1 MQYVV
6 RRLISSIV
14 TLALVTIVVFSLIHL
29 IPGDPAS
36 IILGLRGTPQ
46 SVRDLRHTLG
56 LDRPLLNQYFIFL
69 GNLLHGNLGDSVT
82 FREPVRDLVLTRLQ
96 ATMFLVVYSAVIS
109 IIVAVPVAVIAA
121 LRRDKASDYSIRVA
135 LLVAVSLPSFW
146 LGTLLIYQF
155 SLKLGWFPASGYG
168 NGFTDHLSS
177 LFLPAATLS
186 LWQFAVLGRNLR
198 STLIDVI
205 QLPYVDFA
213 RMKGLKSRTVLIRH
227 VLRTSLSSTV
237 TLIGINVSFLVAGAV
252 VVENVFSIP
261 GSGQLLVDAV
271 FARDYPI
278 VQGVTLVYA
287 VLVILINL
295 ATDFMYP
302 VLDPRAVLQ

>member
-1 MQYVV
+1 MQYLV

-14 TLALVTIVVFSLIHL
+14 TLALVTVVVFSLIHL

-36 IILGLRGTPQ
+36 IILGLRATPQ
-46 SVRDLRHTLG
+46 SVHELRHTLG
-56 LDRPLLNQYFIFL
+56 LDRPLVVQYLIFL
-69 GNLLHGNLGDSVT
+69 GNLIRGNLGDSVT
-82 FREPVRDLVLTRLQ
+82 FREPVSDLVLARLQ
-96 ATMFLVVYSAVIS
+96 ATLFLVLYSAVIS
-109 IIVAVPVAVIAA
+109 VVVAVPVAIIAA
-121 LRRDKASDYSIRVA
+121 LRRDKPSDYSIRVA
-135 LLVAVSLPSFW
+135 LLIAVSLPSFW
-146 LGTLLIYQF
+146 IGTLLIYQF
-155 SLKLGWFPASGYG
+155 SLKLGWFPAAGYG
-168 NGFTDHLSS
+168 SSFTDHLSS
-177 LFLPAATLS
+177 LFLPAVTLS
-186 LWQFAVLGRNLR
+186 LWQFALLGRNLR

-213 RMKGLKSRTVLIRH
+213 RMKGLKPGTVLVRH

-237 TLIGINVSFLVAGAV
+237 TIIGINISFLVAGAV

-261 GSGQLLVDAV
+261 GSGQLLVNAV
-271 FARDYPI
+271 FARDYPV

-302 VLDPRAVLQ
+302 LLDPRAGLQ